1 MTIQSWDKEAESQS
15 YTPLCSFSSH
25 ITSPKPH
32 HLTDCV
38 SSQPDKRNQDVLEC
52 GWDWKEIFA
61 MGTEDKATTMFNNTF
76 VRPEKFYLSGFSNIP
91 HIRYFYA
98 FLCLVYIMTVLG
110 NGFLLSLISLVKTLH
125 TPKYMIVFNMA
136 LTDLCGSTAL
146 IPKLLDT
153 FLFDR
158 RYILYD
164 ACLSYM
170 FFVMFFASVQSWT
183 LVTMAYDRLIAICFP
198 LRYHNIV
205 TETSVAAILLFV
217 WIFLV
222 SVITTMVRLVNR
234 LSFCRSLVVNSFF
247 CDHGP
252 VYRLACNDT
261 SLNYNMASAL
271 ITILIIIPLIFII
284 ATYVCIFIALSRTTS
299 RKEQIRALKT
309 CTSHLILVVI
319 FFLPIGIT
327 NIATRASYIHPNAR
341 MINSTLTHTI
351 PALLDPI
358 IYALKTEEVMNAVK
372 KLCKRTYLNCMKAK
386 TRP

>member
-1 MTIQSWDKEAESQS
+1 
-15 YTPLCSFSSH
+15 
-25 ITSPKPH
+25 
-32 HLTDCV
+32 
-38 SSQPDKRNQDVLEC
+38 
-52 GWDWKEIFA
+52 
-61 MGTEDKATTMFNNTF
+61 MGTEDKTTTIFNNTF

-91 HIRYFYA
+91 HIRYYYA
-98 FLCLVYIMTVLG
+98 FLCFVYIMTVLG
-110 NGFLLSLISLVKTLH
+110 NGFLLSVIWLVKTLH

-158 RYILYD
+158 RYIIYE

-170 FFVMFFASVQSWT
+170 FFVIFFASVQSWT

-198 LRYHNIV
+198 LRYHSIV
-205 TETSVAAILLFV
+205 TEQSITTILLFL

-222 SVITTMVRLVNR
+222 SVIATMVGLINR
-234 LSFCRSLVVNSFF
+234 LSFCRSLVVKGFF

-261 SLNYNMASAL
+261 TLNYNMASAL
-271 ITILIIIPLIFII
+271 VAILIIIPLIFII

-299 RKEQIRALKT
+299 REERLRALKT
-309 CTSHLILVVI
+309 CTSHLILVVM

-327 NIATRASYIHPNAR
+327 NIAARASYIDPNAR
-341 MINSTLTHTI
+341 MINSALTHTI

-358 IYALKTEEVMNAVK
+358 VYALKTEEVMNAVK
-372 KLCKRTYLNCMKAK
+372 KLCKRTYLNRMKAK
-386 TRP
+386 ARPCNHCYIKS

>member
-1 MTIQSWDKEAESQS
+1 
-15 YTPLCSFSSH
+15 
-25 ITSPKPH
+25 
-32 HLTDCV
+32 
-38 SSQPDKRNQDVLEC
+38 
-52 GWDWKEIFA
+52 

-91 HIRYFYA
+91 HIRYYYA
-98 FLCLVYIMTVLG
+98 FLCFVYIMTVLG
-110 NGFLLSLISLVKTLH
+110 NGFLLSVIWLVKTLH

-158 RYILYD
+158 RYIIYE

-198 LRYHNIV
+198 LRYHSIV

-222 SVITTMVRLVNR
+222 SVIATMVGLLNR

-284 ATYVCIFIALSRTTS
+284 ASYVCIFIALSRTTS
-299 RKEQIRALKT
+299 RKERLRALKT
-309 CTSHLILVVI
+309 CTSHLILVVM

-327 NIATRASYIHPNAR
+327 NIATRASYIDPNAR

-372 KLCKRTYLNCMKAK
+372 KLCKRTYLNRMKAK
-386 TRP
+386 TRPCNHCYIKS

>member
-1 MTIQSWDKEAESQS
+1 MGAEDQ
-15 YTPLCSFSSH
+15 
-25 ITSPKPH
+25 
-32 HLTDCV
+32 
-38 SSQPDKRNQDVLEC
+38 
-52 GWDWKEIFA
+52 
-61 MGTEDKATTMFNNTF
+61 ATTMFNNTF

-91 HIRYFYA
+91 HIRYFYV
-98 FLCLVYIMTVLG
+98 FLCFVYIMTVLG
-110 NGFLLSLISLVKTLH
+110 NGFLLSVIWLVKTLH

-158 RYILYD
+158 RYILYE

-205 TETSVAAILLFV
+205 TETSIAAILLFV

-222 SVITTMVRLVNR
+222 SVIAIMVGLLNR
-234 LSFCRSLVVNSFF
+234 LFF

-271 ITILIIIPLIFII
+271 ITILIIIPVIFII

-299 RKEQIRALKT
+299 RKERLRALKT
-309 CTSHLILVVI
+309 CTSHLILVVM

-358 IYALKTEEVMNAVK
+358 IYALKTEEVMIAIK
-372 KLCKRTYLNCMKAK
+372 KLCKRIYLNRMKAK
-386 TRP
+386 TRPCNHCYIKS